1 MQGYPNYQETNLDW
15 LGKVPAHW
23 SLGQLGACFSERNEK
38 VSDTEYPALSV
49 TKNGI
54 VPQMEH
60 VAKTDAGDN
69 RKKVCKNDF
78 VINSRSDRK
87 GSAGVSEY
95 NGSVS
100 LISTVLEPHFFLP
113 NFAHHLFRSYN
124 FQEEFYRFGKGIVA
138 DLWSTRYAEM
148 KNIIV
153 PLVPLEEQEAIARFL
168 DRETARIDK
177 LIAEK
182 QTFIK
187 LLKEKRQALISHVVT
202 KGLDP
207 NVKMKDSGIEW
218 IGEVPEHWE
227 CVPLKRLVRNIE
239 QGWSPECHSNPA
251 KENCWGVLK
260 SGAVN
265 GGVYQAQENKELP
278 ENLLPRAEIEVKNGD
293 LIMSRASGSR
303 ELIGSAAYVYETRSK
318 LMLCDKLFRLN
329 CLDEINPEFVSI
341 CLSSY
346 PLRRQIELAIGGA
359 EGLANN
365 LSQSNIKRLYLAKP
379 PKAEQGLIV
388 SALKKR
394 LEGFDRIVAET
405 SLSIELLREH
415 RTALI
420 CAAVTGKIDV
430 RSEAQ
435 TLPDQPQ
442 PQESAHA

>member
-1 MQGYPNYQETNLDW
+1 MRKAYPSYQETNLGW
-15 LGKVPAHW
+15 LEEIPTHW
-23 SLGQLGACFSERNEK
+23 SLGKLGACFAERNEK
-38 VSDTEYPALSV
+38 VSDTDYLPLSV

-87 GSAGVSEY
+87 GSAGVSEQD
-95 NGSVS
+95 GSVS
-100 LISTVLEPHFFLP
+100 LISTVLEPRFYLP
-113 NFAHHLFRSYN
+113 RFAHHLFRSYN

-148 KNIIV
+148 KNIVV
-153 PLVPLEEQEAIARFL
+153 PLLPMDEQEAIANFL

-182 QTFIK
+182 QSFIK

-202 KGLDP
+202 KGLHP
-207 NVKMKDSGIEW
+207 NVKMKDSDIEW
-218 IGEVPEHWE
+218 IGDVPEHWE
-227 CVPLKRLVRNIE
+227 CVPLKRLVGFIE
-239 QGWSPECHSNPA
+239 QGWSPECHSNTA
-251 KENCWGVLK
+251 RDGYWGVLK

-265 GGVYQAQENKELP
+265 GGVYQETENKELP
-278 ENLLPRAEIEVKNGD
+278 ETQTPRPEIEVKQGD

-303 ELIGSAAYVYETRSK
+303 ELIGSAAYVYETRPR
-318 LMLCDKLFRLN
+318 LMLSDKLFRLK
-329 CLDEINPEFVSI
+329 CMKDVDPEFLSI
-341 CLSSY
+341 ALGSY

-365 LSQSNIKRLYLAKP
+365 LSQANIKKLLLTRP
-379 PKAEQGLIV
+379 PYDEQKLIV
-388 SALKKR
+388 ESLKVS
-394 LEGFDRIVAET
+394 LERYQNIISET
-405 SLSIELLREH
+405 QQSVELLKEH

-420 CAAVTGKIDV
+420 SAAVTGKIDV
-430 RSEAQ
+430 RNQ
-435 TLPDQPQ
+435 
-442 PQESAHA
+442 

>member
-23 SLGQLGACFSERNEK
+23 SLGKLGACFSERNEK

-95 NGSVS
+95 DGSVS

-168 DRETARIDK
+168 DRETARIDN
-177 LIAEK
+177 LITEK

-207 NVKMKDSGIEW
+207 NVKMKDSEIEW
-218 IGEVPEHWE
+218 IGEVPEHWAICKISYRYE
-227 CVPLKRLVRNIE
+227 ILLGKMLDEKKITGDHLGYYLRNTDVQWDKVNNSNLPQMDFRPEEIDRYQVQKGDLLVCEGGEIGRCAVWDFDEPCFYQKALHRVRPYSEKRDYTRFLFYVI
-239 QGWSPECHSNPA
+239 SD
-251 KENCWGVLK
+251 
-260 SGAVN
+260 AVN
-265 GGVYQAQENKELP
+265 QE
-278 ENLLPRAEIEVKNGD
+278 RFV
-293 LIMSRASGSR
+293 SRANKATIAHLPADSFRQYRFAFPNFDEQVEVAAFLDR
-303 ELIGSAAYVYETRSK
+303 E
-318 LMLCDKLFRLN
+318 
-329 CLDEINPEFVSI
+329 
-341 CLSSY
+341 
-346 PLRRQIELAIGGA
+346 
-359 EGLANN
+359 
-365 LSQSNIKRLYLAKP
+365 
-379 PKAEQGLIV
+379 
-388 SALKKR
+388 KKK
-394 LEGFDRIVAET
+394 FDRLLAET
-405 SLSIELLREH
+405 EESVRLLQEH

-420 CAAVTGKIDV
+420 SAAVTGKIDV
-430 RSEAQ
+430 RSQ
-435 TLPDQPQ
+435 VPTSPDRPQ

>member
-1 MQGYPNYQETNLDW
+1 MKTYPSYQDTHLDW
-15 LGKVPAHW
+15 LGEIPAHW
-23 SLGQLGACFSERNEK
+23 SLGKLGACFAERNEK
-38 VSDTEYPALSV
+38 VSDTDYFPLSV

-69 RKKVCKNDF
+69 RKRVCKNDF

-87 GSAGVSEY
+87 GSAGVSELD
-95 NGSVS
+95 GSVS
-100 LISTVLEPHFFLP
+100 LISTVLEPRFYLP
-113 NFAHHLFRSYN
+113 KFAHHLFRSYN
-124 FQEEFYRFGKGIVA
+124 FQEEFYRYGKGIVA

-148 KNIIV
+148 KNIVV
-153 PLVPLEEQEAIARFL
+153 PLLPMDEQAAIANFL

-202 KGLDP
+202 KGLNP

-227 CVPLKRLVRNIE
+227 CVPLKRLVGSIE
-239 QGWSPECHSNPA
+239 QGWSPECHSNTA
-251 KENCWGVLK
+251 RDGCWGVLK

-265 GGVYQAQENKELP
+265 GGVYQESENKELP
-278 ENLLPRAEIEVKNGD
+278 EMQTPRPEIEVKQGD
-293 LIMSRASGSR
+293 LIMSRASGSK
-303 ELIGSAAYVYETRSK
+303 ELIGSAAYVYGTRPQ
-318 LMLCDKLFRLN
+318 LMLSDKLFRLK
-329 CLDEINPEFVSI
+329 CAQDVDPEFLSI
-341 CLSSY
+341 ALGSY

-365 LSQSNIKRLYLAKP
+365 LSQANIKKLLLARP
-379 PKAEQGLIV
+379 PYDEQKLIV
-388 SALKKR
+388 ENLKVS
-394 LEGFDRIVAET
+394 LERYQNIISET
-405 SLSIELLREH
+405 LQSVDLLREH

-420 CAAVTGKIDV
+420 SAAVTGKIDV
-430 RSEAQ
+430 RHFKEEVA
-435 TLPDQPQ
+435 
-442 PQESAHA
+442 

>member
-1 MQGYPNYQETNLDW
+1 MRGYPKYQETGLDW

-23 SLGQLGACFSERNEK
+23 SLGKLGTCFSERNEK

-69 RKKVCKNDF
+69 RKQVCKNDF

-95 NGSVS
+95 EGSVS
-100 LISTVLEPHFFLP
+100 LISTVLEPRFYLP
-113 NFAHHLFRSYN
+113 EFAHHLFRSYN

-148 KNIIV
+148 KNIVV
-153 PLVPLEEQEAIARFL
+153 PLVPHEEQIAIANFL
-168 DRETARIDK
+168 DRETARIDN

-202 KGLDP
+202 KGLNP
-207 NVKMKDSGIEW
+207 NVKMKDSGVEW

-278 ENLLPRAEIEVKNGD
+278 ENLLPRPEIEVKGGD

-303 ELIGSAAYVYETRSK
+303 DLIGSAAYVYETRSK
-318 LMLCDKLFRLN
+318 LMLSDKLFRLN

-341 CLSSY
+341 CLGSY

-365 LSQSNIKRLYLAKP
+365 LSQSNIKRLFLAKP
-379 PKAEQGLIV
+379 PKAEQDLIV

-405 SLSIELLREH
+405 SQSIELLREH

-420 CAAVTGKIDV
+420 SSAVTGKIDV
-430 RSEAQ
+430 RSYKEEA
-435 TLPDQPQ
+435 
-442 PQESAHA
+442 A